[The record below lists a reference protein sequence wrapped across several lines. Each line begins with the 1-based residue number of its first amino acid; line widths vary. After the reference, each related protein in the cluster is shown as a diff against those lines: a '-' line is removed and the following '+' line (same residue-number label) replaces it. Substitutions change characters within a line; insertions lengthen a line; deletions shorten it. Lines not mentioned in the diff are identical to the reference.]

1 MLALISSVLVGLVAL
16 EHLYILYLEMF
27 AWTTPRVR
35 RIFGTTPQ
43 FAQESRVL
51 AANQGLYN
59 GFLAA
64 GLLWSLL
71 HPQPAVAVQ
80 LQLFF
85 LICVL
90 VAALYG
96 GLTAQRSILLVQG
109 GPALIA
115 LLAVLLRFFSA

>member
-1 MLALISSVLVGLVAL
+1 
-16 EHLYILYLEMF
+16 
-27 AWTTPRVR
+27 
-35 RIFGTTPQ
+35 
-43 FAQESRVL
+43 
-51 AANQGLYN
+51 
-59 GFLAA
+59 
-64 GLLWSLL
+64 
-71 HPQPAVAVQ
+71 VQ